1 MKKLFLLILISFSMS
16 SCYTARGLAKQ
27 IETDPVPLS
36 KILLTGLYENQ
47 IPGDDVNSLW
57 NDLCLHNED
66 KLRDRAIGNQV
77 YIEYVNEKEI
87 KVELYVDNLLVDEM
101 TLKGKPKDNYF
112 VIRKGSYFF
121 TIILFSSTVSKKT
134 IIGNDIN
141 SDLLLAQG
149 MSSNTM
155 MLQNEVGD
163 TDGTVTATYMRLG
176 ELRPDKSILKTE

>member
-1 MKKLFLLILISFSMS
+1 MKKLFLIIFISLSVS

-36 KILLTGLYENQ
+36 KILLTGLYENK

-57 NDLCLHNED
+57 NDLSLHNQE
-66 KLRDRAIGNQV
+66 KLRDRAVGDQV

-87 KVELYVDNLLVDEM
+87 KVELYVDNLMVDEM
-101 TLKGKPKDNYF
+101 ILKGKPKDNYF

-121 TIILFSSTVSKKT
+121 TVILFSFKVSKKT

-149 MSSNTM
+149 ISSDTM
-155 MLQNEVGD
+155 MQQSEVDD
-163 TDGTVTATYMRLG
+163 TNGTVTATYMRLG
-176 ELRPDKSILKTE
+176 DLRPDQNTLKTE